1 MLRVVNIKKTFAVD
15 QGEQVNALKGVSIEV
30 PNGEFFTLLGP
41 SGSGK
46 STAMRCIAGLEHPDE
61 GEIYIGEQCVFSSKR
76 KIMVPPDER
85 PIGMV
90 FQSYAIWPHMDVFH
104 NVAFPL
110 MYGSSGPK
118 PSKEE
123 IRNSV
128 DEALKLVQLAG
139 YGDRP
144 ATQLSGGQQQRVAL
158 ARAIVRRPRLLLLDE
173 PLSNL
178 DAKLREEMRVEMK
191 EMTTKLGMTSFFV
204 THDQIEALAL
214 SDRIAVIMQGEIV
227 EMGKPHEVYTRS
239 ENKLV
244 AAFLGTTNT
253 LEGLITGTGSDTKLE
268 TEIGALT
275 LGARQTMTSSGR
287 ASVAIRPEAV
297 DCLREKPRDGA
308 NVYQGTVK
316 RTMFLGTFIDGEVQ
330 IGSKSLRVSFNPYNT
345 FSPGEKVY
353 VHIPPE
359 RCQLIH

>member
-1 MLRVVNIKKTFAVD
+1 MLRIVNIKKTFPVMD
-15 QGEQVNALKGVSIEV
+15 GPQVNALKGVTIEV
-30 PNGEFFTLLGP
+30 PEGEFFTLLGP

-46 STAMRCIAGLEHPDE
+46 STAMRCVAGLEHPDE
-61 GEIYIGEQCVFSSKR
+61 GEIYIGDQCVFSSKR
-76 KIMVPPDER
+76 RIMVPPDER

-110 MYGSSGPK
+110 MYGSGPQK

-123 IRNSV
+123 IRKAV
-128 DEALKLVQLAG
+128 DEALELVQLGG

-144 ATQLSGGQQQRVAL
+144 APQLSGGQQQRVAL

-178 DAKLREEMRVEMK
+178 DAKLREEMRVELK
-191 EMTTKLGMTSFFV
+191 ELTSSLGMTSFFV

-214 SDRIAVIMQGEIV
+214 SDRIAVIMSGELV
-227 EMGKPHEVYTRS
+227 EIGRPHDVYTGSR
-239 ENKLV
+239 NKAV

-253 LEGLITGTGSDTKLE
+253 LEGLVLRNGNQAQIE
-268 TEIGALT
+268 TE
-275 LGARQTMTSSGR
+275 LGPLCLRTQIELPLNGKA
-287 ASVAIRPEAV
+287 AVAIRPEAV
-297 DCLREKPRDGA
+297 ECSREQPRSTGDLF
-308 NVYQGTVK
+308 QGPGM
-316 RTMFLGTFIDGEVQ
+316 RTMFRGTFIEGGVQ
-330 IGSKSLRVSFNPYNT
+330 VGSKTLRVSFNPFNN
-345 FSPGEKVY
+345 FAAGEKVF

-359 RCQLIH
+359 RCQLIG

>member
-1 MLRVVNIKKTFAVD
+1 MLRVVNIKKTFPVD
-15 QGEQVNALKGVSIEV
+15 QGVAVNALKGVNIEV
-30 PNGEFFTLLGP
+30 PEGEFFTLLGP

-61 GEIYIGEQCVFSSKR
+61 GEIYIGDQCVFSSKR
-76 KIMVPPDER
+76 KIAVPPDER

-110 MYGSSGPK
+110 MYGSTGPK

-123 IRNSV
+123 IRSAV
-128 DEALKLVQLAG
+128 ADALRLVQLAG
-139 YGDRP
+139 YEDRP

-214 SDRIAVIMQGEIV
+214 SDRIAVIMQGDLV
-227 EMGKPHEVYTRS
+227 EMGRPHDVYTQS
-239 ENKLV
+239 HNKAV

-253 LEGLITGTGSDTKLE
+253 LEGQVTGTGSDTKIE

-275 LGARQTMTSSGR
+275 LGAREKLGSGR

-297 DCLREKPRDGA
+297 DLLRENPGAGA

-345 FSPGEKVY
+345 FSPGEKVF
-353 VHIPPE
+353 VRIPPE
-359 RCQLIH
+359 RCQLIA